1 MVIIVNYIKGKFK
14 QSIFKGDTGYN
25 VGLFKISETNDPEME
40 ELVKKS
46 VTFTGYFADLTID
59 DTYIFYG
66 SLVYHDR
73 YGYQYS
79 VTSYEKIMPTGHDAI
94 IEFLTS
100 PLIKGCGEKTAEKIV
115 NILGDNAIEKIKE
128 NINNLDLIPRLTDS
142 KKKSIY
148 NSILKY
154 YESNETI
161 IKLKEY
167 GFTIKESMKLINI
180 YGNGILN
187 IVENNIYS
195 LIDIIDFKTLDKI
208 YLNIYKETTN
218 LRILACIV
226 ETMKRITFNN
236 GDTYSYKDEII
247 KSLYEYFNISIDS
260 TEYFSMLSNEEQIVI
275 KDDKYYLRDYYEAEI
290 NIAKNLGGI
299 NKKEVYPEKNLKK
312 YLKKLESELDIKY
325 NEEQINAITSIFE
338 NNITIITGGPG
349 TGKTTIIN
357 GILNLYKMVY
367 KLTDSGLTNKVALI
381 APTGRAS
388 KRMSETTNFG
398 ASTIHRYLK
407 WNKENNTFG
416 INEFNKN
423 NHELVII
430 DETSMIDTILFDSL
444 LKGLKRNVKIVFVGD
459 EYQLPSVSPGLV
471 LNDLIESNKFKHVRL
486 NNIYRQSNN
495 SYIPILAQEIKNK
508 ELTEFLDK
516 KDDYN
521 FIECNT
527 KDIKRI
533 VLDIAKKSLDKG
545 LNDNN
550 IQILAPMYKGEIGI
564 DNLNINLQN
573 IFNPHDD
580 NLNEVVIGTIT
591 YRVNDKV
598 LNLVND
604 VDKGIYNGDIG
615 YIYDIDINSKSDFIR
630 VNFDNNIVSF
640 KRDELASIKHAY
652 AISVHKAQG
661 SEFDHVIMPISKTYS
676 KMLYNKLIYTGISR
690 AKKSLI
696 IIGSKEAF
704 IYSVDNDY
712 SNSRKTSLLE
722 ILTNN

>member
-1 MVIIVNYIKGKFK
+1 MNYIKGKFK

-25 VGLFKISETNDPEME
+25 VGLFKITETNDPEME

-79 VTSYEKIMPTGHDAI
+79 VTSYEKIVPTGHDAI
-94 IEFLTS
+94 IDFLTS

-128 NINNLDLIPRLTDS
+128 NINNLDLIPKLTDT

-167 GFTIKESMKLINI
+167 GFSIKESMKLINI

-187 IVENNIYS
+187 IVENNVYS

-226 ETMKRITFNN
+226 ETMKRITFNS

-247 KSLYEYFNISIDS
+247 KNLYEYFNISIDS
-260 TEYFSMLSNEEQIVI
+260 TEYFSMLSNEGQIVI
-275 KDDKYYLRDYYEAEI
+275 KENKYYLRDYYEAEI
-290 NIAKNLGGI
+290 NIVKNLEAI
-299 NKKEVYPEKNLKK
+299 NNKEVYPEKNLKK
-312 YLKKLESELDIKY
+312 YLKKLENELDIKY
-325 NEEQINAITSIFE
+325 NEEQLNAITSIFE
-338 NNITIITGGPG
+338 NNILIITGGPG

-357 GILNLYKMVY
+357 GILSLYKMVY

-416 INEFNKN
+416 INEFNKT

-459 EYQLPSVSPGLV
+459 EYQLPSVSPGLI

-508 ELTEFLDK
+508 ELSEYLDK

-527 KDIKRI
+527 RDIKRI

-545 LNDNN
+545 LSDNN
-550 IQILAPMYKGEIGI
+550 IQVLAPMYKGEIGI

-580 NLNEVVIGTIT
+580 KLNEVVIGTIT

-640 KRDELASIKHAY
+640 KRDELGSIKHAY

-661 SEFDHVIMPISKTYS
+661 SEFDHVIIPISKTYS

-704 IYSVDNDY
+704 IYSVENDY
-712 SNSRKTSLLE
+712 GKTRKTSLLE

>member
-100 PLIKGCGEKTAEKIV
+100 SLIKGCGEKTAEKIV

-128 NINNLDLIPRLTDS
+128 NINNLDLIPKLTDS

-187 IVENNIYS
+187 IVENNVYS

>member
-1 MVIIVNYIKGKFK
+1 MNYIKGKFK

-25 VGLFKISETNDPEME
+25 VGLFKITETNDPEME

-79 VTSYEKIMPTGHDAI
+79 VTSYEKIVPTGHDAI
-94 IEFLTS
+94 IDFLTS

-128 NINNLDLIPRLTDS
+128 NINNLDLIPKLTDT
-142 KKKSIY
+142 KKKNIY

-180 YGNGILN
+180 YGNSILN
-187 IVENNIYS
+187 IVENNVYS

-260 TEYFSMLSNEEQIVI
+260 TEYFSMLSNEGQIVI

-290 NIAKNLGGI
+290 NIVKNLEAI
-299 NKKEVYPEKNLKK
+299 NSKEVYPEKNLKK

-444 LKGLKRNVKIVFVGD
+444 LKGLKRNIKIVFVGD

-495 SYIPILAQEIKNK
+495 SYIPLLAQEIKNK
-508 ELTEFLDK
+508 ELSEYLDK

-527 KDIKRI
+527 RDIKRI

-630 VNFDNNIVSF
+630 INFDNNIVSF

-652 AISVHKAQG
+652 AISIHKAQG
-661 SEFDHVIMPISKTYS
+661 SEFDHVIIPISKTYS

-704 IYSVDNDY
+704 IYSVENDY
-712 SNSRKTSLLE
+712 SKSRKTSLLE

>member
-1 MVIIVNYIKGKFK
+1 MNYIKGKFK

-25 VGLFKISETNDPEME
+25 VGLFKITETNDPEME

-79 VTSYEKIMPTGHDAI
+79 VTSYEKIVPTGHDAI
-94 IEFLTS
+94 IDFLTS

-128 NINNLDLIPRLTDS
+128 NINNLDLIPKLTDA

-187 IVENNIYS
+187 IVENNVYS
-195 LIDIIDFKTLDKI
+195 LIDIIDFATLDKI

-260 TEYFSMLSNEEQIVI
+260 TEYFSMLSNEGQIVI
-275 KDDKYYLRDYYEAEI
+275 KDDKYYLKDYYEAEI
-290 NIAKNLGGI
+290 NIVKNLEAI
-299 NKKEVYPEKNLKK
+299 NSKEVYPEKNLKK

-357 GILNLYKMVY
+357 GILNLYKIVY
-367 KLTDSGLTNKVALI
+367 KLTDTGLTNKVALI

-444 LKGLKRNVKIVFVGD
+444 LKGLKRNIKIVFVGD

-508 ELTEFLDK
+508 ELSEYLDK

-527 KDIKRI
+527 RDIKRI

-630 VNFDNNIVSF
+630 INFDNNIVSF

-704 IYSVDNDY
+704 IFSVDNDY
-712 SNSRKTSLLE
+712 SKSRKTSLLE